1 MTDRIDNSDRK
12 AEDPR
17 EPIRLPVR
25 EMREEPAPPTEH
37 QDLTPPEILASR
49 LIDAWC
55 AAHGQPIP
63 WAKAVEITAIITK
76 MPEAE
81 RERLLALDQVK
92 GNQP

>member
-1 MTDRIDNSDRK
+1 MTDSLDTSDRE

-25 EMREEPAPPTEH
+25 EMRDEPVPPTEH

-55 AAHGQPIP
+55 AAHGRQIP

-76 MPEAE
+76 LPEAE
-81 RERLLALDQVK
+81 REWLLALND
-92 GNQP
+92 GSAA